1 MRRICASL
9 ALVFL
14 LAVPAVTQDATTLTV
29 VTINAWSGLTDSG
42 VFARGEIEDDSA
54 RTIRLGMLAED
65 LSALDPD
72 ILTVGEAN
80 PVDGVAARLEAALEL
95 EAVAHMAEGGVR
107 IGPVGLP
114 SNLREGDIVLAAE
127 AAEPSLAVR
136 RTLAGG
142 LVGRAVSFQTGETTQ
157 VIGVELSVERQPLY
171 VFQTRWHASP
181 FATRA
186 DMVALVDAYHAGE
199 LDGEAYLE
207 RMRRAVEGAERRMEE
222 ARRTVIAVN
231 ETAGDAPVILT
242 GTLNALPGSP
252 EIAVLEKAGF
262 VDAFAVAGSGPAATW
277 DPARNPLIG
286 EQRAED
292 RARVMWPERAARVDY
307 VFVRG
312 GIRVASAEVVLDTS
326 GRELSDHFGVRARII
341 LPEGG
346 TQ

>member
-14 LAVPAVTQDATTLTV
+14 LAAPAVTQDATGLTV

-65 LSALDPD
+65 LAALEAD
-72 ILTVGEAN
+72 IVTVGEAN
-80 PVDGVAARLEAALEL
+80 PVNAVAARLEAALGL
-95 EAVAHMAEGGVR
+95 QAVSHMAEGGVR

-127 AAEPSLAVR
+127 ATEPSLAVR

-142 LVGRAVSFQTGETTQ
+142 LVGRAVSFQTGETTH
-157 VIGVELSVERQPLY
+157 VVGVELSIGGQPLY

-181 FATRA
+181 FATRE
-186 DMVALVDAYHAGE
+186 DMVALVDAYRAGE
-199 LDGEAYLE
+199 LDAQTYLE
-207 RMRRAVEGAERRMEE
+207 RMRRTVEGAVRRLEE

-231 ETAGDAPVILT
+231 EAAGDAPVILT

-252 EIAVLEKAGF
+252 EVAVLEKAGF
-262 VDAFAVAGSGPAATW
+262 VDAFAAAGRGPAATW
-277 DPARNPLIG
+277 DPARNPLIR
-286 EQRAED
+286 EQRAD
-292 RARVMWPERAARVDY
+292 GDGPGPRRAARLDY
-307 VFVRG
+307 IFVRG
-312 GIRVASAEVVLDTS
+312 GIRVASAEVVLDTV
-326 GRELSDHFGVRARII
+326 GRDLSDHFGVLARII

-346 TQ
+346 TE